1 MGQVRFFLYYVES
14 LLLKFVL
21 KVSLFL
27 INRGGKRNEVD

>member
-1 MGQVRFFLYYVES
+1 MGKITTFFYYLES

-27 INRGGKRNEVD
+27 IKHGEKQNEVD